1 MFHANGYP
9 NWFFDK
15 SVKKFVKI
23 KAPRIKVKENVD
35 EEKLFFSVPYFG
47 KSSLLF
53 TKQLSKLIANLT
65 TVKLT
70 PTVRIKSLKLAS
82 ISI

>member
-15 SVKKFVKI
+15 SVEKCLKI
-23 KAPRIKVKENVD
+23 KALRLKDKWNVNK
-35 EEKLFFSVPYFG
+35 EKLIFGVPYFG
-47 KSSLLF
+47 KFLQLF
-53 TKQLSKLIANLT
+53 TEQISKLIANLT
-65 TVKLT
+65 TVKLMPIRT
-70 PTVRIKSLKLAS
+70 KRLKLAI